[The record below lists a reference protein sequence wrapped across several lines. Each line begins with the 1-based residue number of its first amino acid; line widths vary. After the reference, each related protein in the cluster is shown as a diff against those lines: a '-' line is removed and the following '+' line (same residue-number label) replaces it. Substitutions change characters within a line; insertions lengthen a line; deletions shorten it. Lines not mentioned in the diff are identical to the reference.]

1 MFILPIVFIAIFGIA
16 FGGSGNNLKFSLGV
30 YKSQDQQVESIDL
43 EKPFQEATKDSKKL
57 QISTKKYDDLDN
69 LIQEV
74 KNKNIDLGV
83 SVSFDQDK
91 QMPLYEIILPENS
104 LSSTLNKSVVT
115 EILTTYSFQGNS
127 PFKTTVADIKKSDL
141 SGFDLLAP
149 GLIIYGL
156 IILIPGI
163 AIYFT
168 SIREKNYIFRYA
180 VSRIKSWELIL
191 GGVLYYL
198 LLGVIQVFILYATAL
213 AFGYKATGN
222 VLLAIVPALLSL
234 LFVIAIGIAISSFS
248 DKTDSASNL
257 GTILSIIFG
266 FFSGS
271 FITGI
276 GSILEFNLLGRT
288 FQFNDFLPTKWGTVA
303 IEKILT
309 NNKGL
314 ADITS
319 EMLILGSSGL
329 AVLILAIW
337 LYSQKQLKART

>member
-1 MFILPIVFIAIFGIA
+1 MFILPVVFMAIFGIA
-16 FGGSGNNLKFSLGV
+16 FGGSGNNLKFTLGI
-30 YKSQDQQVESIDL
+30 YKSQDQQILAIDL
-43 EKPFQEATKDSKKL
+43 EKPFQEASKDSKKL
-57 QISTKKYDDLDN
+57 QISSKKYDN
-69 LIQEV
+69 LEILRSDV
-74 KNKNIDLGV
+74 KNKNIDMGL
-83 SVSFDQDK
+83 SVLFNQNK
-91 QMPLYEIILPENS
+91 QMPEYEIIIPDNS

-115 EILTTYSFQGNS
+115 QVLTSFSFQGNS
-127 PFKTTVADIKKSDL
+127 PFTTTVADGKKSDL

-163 AIYFT
+163 AHYFA
-168 SIREKNYIFRYA
+168 SIREKNYIFRYS

-198 LLGVIQVFILYATAL
+198 FLGVIQVFILYATAL
-213 AFGYKATGN
+213 CFGYKATGN
-222 VLLAIVPALLSL
+222 VLLAVVPALLSL
-234 LFVIAIGIAISSFS
+234 LFVIAVGIAISSFS
-248 DKTDSASNL
+248 DKTDSASNS
-257 GTILSIIFG
+257 GTIISIIFG

-276 GSILEFNLLGRT
+276 GSILEFNLLGKN

-314 ADITS
+314 GDITI
-319 EMLILGSSGL
+319 EMLILACSG
-329 AVLILAIW
+329 AIILVFAIW
-337 LYSQKQLKART
+337 LYSQKQLKARN